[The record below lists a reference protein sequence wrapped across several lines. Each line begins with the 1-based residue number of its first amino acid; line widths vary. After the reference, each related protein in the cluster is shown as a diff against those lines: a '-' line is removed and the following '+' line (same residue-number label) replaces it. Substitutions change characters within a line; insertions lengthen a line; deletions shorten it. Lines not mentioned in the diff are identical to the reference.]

1 MNFVFLLC
9 YIPYMVFAVIVYLGL
24 RFNNL
29 FVIVAGLVFILFYN
43 PKPEMEIIS
52 KYYIAKQIADFQE
65 QKIK

>member
-1 MNFVFLLC
+1 
-9 YIPYMVFAVIVYLGL
+9 MVFAVIVYLGL